1 MKNSK
6 KVDMF
11 LGIILF
17 IYSAIVWIVPWEKN
31 GCLVL
36 AYIFTVV
43 AFLFQRVV
51 WKITWDNSET
61 SMSKFYGISIFRIGI
76 LYLTVQ
82 IGLSFVVILF
92 SKIIPNWISILLYI
106 IVLGLFLIGLIG
118 GTQIKEQIDRMETE
132 QKKDTKF
139 IKKMRVESEYLY
151 QRYSSQEKLKM
162 ISDKVKYSDPV
173 SMDELVNEEKELA
186 LLLLQMEQL
195 LQKNEIERFELVA
208 DDFLTKLERR
218 NNLCKMYK

>member
-106 IVLGLFLIGLIG
+106 
-118 GTQIKEQIDRMETE
+118 T
-132 QKKDTKF
+132 
-139 IKKMRVESEYLY
+139 
-151 QRYSSQEKLKM
+151 
-162 ISDKVKYSDPV
+162 
-173 SMDELVNEEKELA
+173 
-186 LLLLQMEQL
+186 
-195 LQKNEIERFELVA
+195 
-208 DDFLTKLERR
+208 
-218 NNLCKMYK
+218 

>member
-139 IKKMRVESEYLY
+139 IKKMRVESECLY

>member
-1 MKNSK
+1 M
-6 KVDMF
+6 
-11 LGIILF
+11 
-17 IYSAIVWIVPWEKN
+17 
-31 GCLVL
+31 
-36 AYIFTVV
+36 
-43 AFLFQRVV
+43 
-51 WKITWDNSET
+51 
-61 SMSKFYGISIFRIGI
+61 
-76 LYLTVQ
+76 
-82 IGLSFVVILF
+82 
-92 SKIIPNWISILLYI
+92 
-106 IVLGLFLIGLIG
+106 LGLFLIGLIG

-139 IKKMRVESEYLY
+139 IKKMRVESECLY